1 VAKPGRRWRA
11 AGAAAFQVAPW
22 IALAATAVAWR
33 RAAAKPRPGLSLEE
47 TASPVSFEIAEP
59 RRGRLAGNPFAI
71 PPKGWKD
78 VAWRTLREISV
89 DRLPS
94 VAGGVTYFAL
104 LALFPA
110 IGVFVSLY
118 GLFADVA
125 QVRGQLDQMAMFV
138 PPDVLKLVGDQ
149 MVRLASAHGGS
160 LSLAFV
166 ISLLLSAW
174 SANAGMKSFF
184 DGLNIAYDET
194 ERRSYLRRTV
204 LTYGF
209 TIAAL
214 VFSTVVA
221 GLLVAVPLVLTWID
235 LPGLDLAWLPL
246 RWLILFGLAAA
257 AFSVFYRYGPSR
269 EPPRWRW
276 VGIGGVVAA
285 LLWLVGS
292 LGFSWYANHVV
303 HLDATYGS
311 LGAVIGFMLWIW
323 FSVLVVLI
331 GAEFNA
337 EIEHQTAL
345 DSTTGAPLPM
355 GSRGAAMADT
365 VGLAFHFDIRKLLTV
380 PMGAAKARARRKGQ
394 PNSSSKAASRP
405 A

>member
-1 VAKPGRRWRA
+1 VRWGRA
-11 AGAAAFQVAPW
+11 ADAAFRLAPW

-33 RAAAKPRPGLSLEE
+33 RAATKGKPGLSLE
-47 TASPVSFEIAEP
+47 AAAPPAAFEIAEP
-59 RRGRLAGNPFAI
+59 RRGRLAGSPLAI

-78 VAWRTLREISV
+78 VAWRTIREV
-89 DRLPS
+89 GADNLPA
-94 VAGGVTYFAL
+94 VAGSVTYFAL

-118 GLFADVA
+118 GLFADVG
-125 QVRGQLDQMAMFV
+125 QVRGQLDQMAVFL
-138 PPDVLKLVGDQ
+138 PPEGLKLVGDQ
-149 MVRLASAHGGS
+149 MVRLAGTHGGS
-160 LSLAFV
+160 LSVAFV
-166 ISLLLSAW
+166 VSLLLSAW

-184 DGLNIAYDET
+184 TGLNIAYDET
-194 ERRSYLRRTV
+194 ERRGFFKRSL

-209 TIAAL
+209 TLAAL
-214 VFSTVVA
+214 AFVTVVA
-221 GLLVAVPLVLTWID
+221 GLLVAVPLVLGWID
-235 LPGLDLAWLPL
+235 LPGLDLAWLPM
-246 RWLILFGLAAA
+246 RWLFLFALAAA

-276 VGIGGVVAA
+276 VAIGGVAA
-285 LLWLVGS
+285 AAIWLVGS

-345 DSTTGAPLPM
+345 DSTTGAPEPM
-355 GSRGAAMADT
+355 GERGAAMADT
-365 VGLAFHFDIRKLLTV
+365 VGLAFHFDVRKLLTA
-380 PMGAAKARARRKGQ
+380 PLGAVKARGRARRAQ
-394 PNSSSKAASRP
+394 PNSSSKAANR
-405 A
+405 AA